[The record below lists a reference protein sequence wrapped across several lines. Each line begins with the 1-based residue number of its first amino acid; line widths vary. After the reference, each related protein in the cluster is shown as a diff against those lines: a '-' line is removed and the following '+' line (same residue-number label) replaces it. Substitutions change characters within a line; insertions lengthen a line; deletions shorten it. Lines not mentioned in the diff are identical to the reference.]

1 LRPRMVSFKTDESFL
16 SKVSM
21 GAIGTQKVLAQ
32 LAFDGHRPIELE
44 RFSSN
49 FKIWKSIKIKRIR
62 VPDALCLACATRVE
76 SRAKKSFEISMSHSI
91 SDPDRG
97 WDTGLADNDWIAIV
111 VCAKNGERPVDWQA
125 LDPVQFIHVGD
136 MRRAAAAKLAQ
147 VQKPKGA
154 GEAFET
160 RIVWPSAAASAA
172 GTVIVA
178 SGERIQVRRAV
189 DNQLL
194 TVALRRK
201 QATLLPLVSEGVKVV
216 PRQALAAVVPV
227 ATSIPCPADATAATY
242 LSRLNS
248 TALSDR
254 YTAVKALRHFE
265 EAPARDALRS
275 RAADGSEHVYVRLE
289 AASGLARWN
298 EDIGWS
304 IIDNCLSS
312 NYLQERLEAVIVLAE
327 IGGEKSQQRLQTV
340 LRDDTQHPEI
350 RAGAAWGLGELRTP
364 TVLDALIATFE
375 ATDPLLRVEAARAL
389 ARVALLYPSNVVAAL
404 PNAAETSRPGVAWAL
419 SQSGT
424 FDVDQLFAN
433 LNDVDTRHWVAY
445 VVGTQEPSRLIE
457 HVEQLRARDAELY
470 FAVTLLWKLTT
481 SWIYQLEMY

>member
-1 LRPRMVSFKTDESFL
+1 MVSFKTDESFL

-32 LAFDGHRPIELE
+32 LASDAHRPIELE

-97 WDTGLADNDWIAIV
+97 WDVGLADNDWIAIV
-111 VCAKNGERPVDWQA
+111 VCEKNGERPIDWRA
-125 LDPVQFIHVGD
+125 LDPVQFIRVAD
-136 MRRAAAAKLAQ
+136 MRQAVAAQMAE

-160 RIVWPSAAASAA
+160 RIVWPSAAASSA
-172 GTVIVA
+172 GTVTVA
-178 SGERIQVRRAV
+178 SGARVQIRRAA
-189 DNQLL
+189 DNHLL
-194 TVALRRK
+194 TVALKRK
-201 QATLLPLVSEGVKVV
+201 RTTLLPLVSEGVKVV
-216 PRQALAAVVPV
+216 ARQALAAVVPV
-227 ATSIPCPADATAATY
+227 TTSIACPADATAATY
-242 LSRLNS
+242 LARLNS
-248 TALSDR
+248 TALTDR

-265 EAPARDALRS
+265 EEPARGALRS

-298 EDIGWS
+298 DDIGWS
-304 IIDNCLSS
+304 IIDGCLSS

-327 IGGEKSQQRLQTV
+327 IGGENSQQRLEAV
-340 LRDDTQHPEI
+340 LRDETQHPEI
-350 RAGAAWGLGELRTP
+350 RAGAAWGLGELRAP
-364 TVLDALIATFE
+364 TVLDALIGTFN

-389 ARVALLYPSNVVAAL
+389 ARVALHYPRNVVDAL
-404 PNAAETSRPGVAWAL
+404 PDATATARPGVAWAL

-424 FDVDQLFAN
+424 FDVDQLFTN
-433 LNDVDTRHWVAY
+433 LDDVDTRHWVAY
-445 VVGTQEPSRLIE
+445 IVGTQEASRLIE
-457 HVEQLRARDAELY
+457 HVEHLRARDAELY
-470 FAVTLLWKLTT
+470 FAVTLLWKLTS